1 MKQEMEDLRTEMR
14 GERNDESKET
24 KCIYLYQKTRKDCL
38 DPIHSPVGDPE
49 LGSPPPTLPSQGVY
63 SFDLV
68 NYFFGLIVV
77 Q

>member
-1 MKQEMEDLRTEMR
+1 MKQEMEDLRTEMG
-14 GERNDESKET
+14 GERSDESKET

-38 DPIHSPVGDPE
+38 DPTHSPVGDPE
-49 LGSPPPTLPSQGVY
+49 LGSPPILPSQGVY
-63 SFDLV
+63 SFGLV